1 MRWQRPRHAGKGLV
15 RRRDDGFTLV
25 ELLVVIIIVGL
36 LAAIAI
42 PVYLS
47 QREKAH
53 DAAATA
59 DVAQLGKEVVTWF
72 VDHEEPPVLDQD
84 GRGYRFGGSLVAR
97 ASDHVTLHASTTL
110 TARNNWCVA
119 VVNERGL
126 ASATGLRYSASEGF
140 GPGLC

>member
-1 MRWQRPRHAGKGLV
+1 MRHARFTPV
-15 RRRDDGFTLV
+15 RERSAGGSDDGFTLV
-25 ELLVVIIIVGL
+25 ELLVVLIIIGL

-42 PVYLS
+42 PVYVS
-47 QREKAH
+47 QREKAQ

-72 VDHEEPPVLDQD
+72 VDHEEPPELSQD
-84 GRGYRFGGSLVAR
+84 GREYRFGGSRVAL
-97 ASDHVTLHASTTL
+97 ASDHVALHASTTL
-110 TARNNWCVA
+110 TARDDWCVA

-126 ASATGLRYSASEGF
+126 ASASGLRYSASEGL